1 MDDHLSTTQVGWLLG
16 RSSGSVRDMIR
27 DGEVEATR
35 IVGGFRI
42 PRDEVLRVSRETIQ
56 EKAGRKLTDAE
67 LERLVEDVLATN
79 EANAR
84 EPIRL
89 VKPPRLRKRAR
100 PR

>member
-1 MDDHLSTTQVGWLLG
+1 
-16 RSSGSVRDMIR
+16 MIR
-27 DGEVEATR
+27 EGQIEATR

-56 EKAGRKLTDAE
+56 EKAGRKLSDAE
-67 LERLVEDVLATN
+67 LERLVEDVLAAN
-79 EANAR
+79 EAKAN

-89 VKPPRLRKRAR
+89 VKPSRPRKRAK

>member
-1 MDDHLSTTQVGWLLG
+1 
-16 RSSGSVRDMIR
+16 MIR
-27 DGEVEATR
+27 DGEIEATR

-56 EKAGRKLTDAE
+56 EKAGRKLSDAE
-67 LERLVEDVLATN
+67 LERLVEDVLTAN
-79 EANAR
+79 EAKAN

-89 VKPPRLRKRAR
+89 VKPPRTRKRAK